1 MTKGFLFL
9 DGTRSQKTVHDRF
22 VGWFPTDK
30 LKDVKHDSMI
40 NIEPLMTQTHH
51 GKNLNDGEFQNPS
64 SFK

>member
-1 MTKGFLFL
+1 
-9 DGTRSQKTVHDRF
+9 
-22 VGWFPTDK
+22 VGWFPIDK